1 MATVGRSSPAK
12 PQQRNYH
19 PTSRMPLSDPK
30 HQRPSM
36 FFSSSYPSSS
46 PSSAARP
53 TPLVLALQAQWTLL
67 QQNLQLG
74 AIPIS
79 AERDLLKVLESL
91 PENKNTILSD
101 VEGVLPYILAFAVA
115 PIPSERT
122 QVIALGAM
130 QAIVGSLITVW
141 GKKAAA
147 VVVHD
152 FLTVEHNAL
161 HALGVTLSVA
171 LDDDDSEGVGDFVME
186 LNRAA
191 SGKKMKQGS
200 NTTLTETRSSIIG
213 GALELLMMMVSLS
226 TTTAAAALTHPK
238 LLHALLSCLPQAT
251 PTQACDVANI
261 FLTLGA
267 VDGAAEVLVASRAYH
282 GVVHYIRMGVRVG
295 VGVSHPNATITALC
309 LFLKFVVRL
318 AGNPAAFAVLQE
330 YSGTPHLMEE
340 ILCGQ
345 WGELVATGCQWL
357 VRIMEHHTTQCV
369 GFVSDLLLKTR
380 VGEQLSSMLLWPS
393 SMVTYAAL
401 AALCWR
407 WFSLVSP
414 ATVGSFL
421 VSNPNALFSLV
432 QSLATTSLSQTRRRQ
447 QQQQQ
452 KEEKQPLLSG
462 DAALELHE
470 RANGSS
476 MVRQMLTEIV
486 CALGVCYGLANRE
499 LRAAIHRVVF
509 CRLSPVTQE
518 EVQKRVRALLAGVD
532 DSYFEDGYPTV
543 KVPRRISRS
552 SNISLPDKNLVESAT
567 ETDDDD
573 YYDADAGHGGDAA
586 NGGKSKKMR
595 PLNDAEGVR
604 SLSTGKQWRSFMLYA
619 LIRLF
624 RGNARGTVKSG
635 SMVQG
640 HPLGAATGLRRMPNL
655 HGARQNPHNSHAVIA
670 TAVTTVTSSI
680 QLGVV
685 QRAEQMGGTFYLDSI
700 RVILRLAHHY
710 KHASGKE
717 DFHGAA
723 KCRSASAHS
732 VNRGGKAPNPWAPPE
747 KVESTRRWGVEE
759 VRRSDVVL
767 FFVSYDNIVAEL
779 AEALE
784 AVEEH
789 TRNLGQ
795 QLQVCPTRAL
805 HRRCVLN
812 DLYLH
817 VYPSIHMFLRFIQH
831 HMARSR
837 PVLQVIAESERAVH
851 SGNILDLYE
860 AVGHCVGAS
869 VSSPGNT
876 TIESQ

>member
-1 MATVGRSSPAK
+1 MAHVGRLSPAK
-12 PQQRNYH
+12 RRQRNYH
-19 PTSRMPLSDPK
+19 PTSRMTLSDPK
-30 HQRPSM
+30 HQRPSP
-36 FFSSSYPSSS
+36 FFSSSSSSS

-53 TPLVLALQAQWTLL
+53 TPLVLALQAQWSLL
-67 QQNLQLG
+67 QQHLQLG

-147 VVVHD
+147 VLVHD

-171 LDDDDSEGVGDFVME
+171 LEDGDTEGVGDVVME
-186 LNRAA
+186 LNRVD
-191 SGKKMKQGS
+191 SGKKMRKGR

-238 LLHALLSCLPQAT
+238 LLHAILSCLPQAT

-261 FLTLGA
+261 FLALGT

-282 GVVHYIRMGVRVG
+282 GVLHYIRMGARVG
-295 VGVSHPNATITALC
+295 VGVSHPNATVTALC

-330 YSGTPHLMEE
+330 YSGTPHVMEE
-340 ILCGQ
+340 LLCGQ

-357 VRIMEHHTTQCV
+357 IRIMEQHTTQCV
-369 GFVSDLLLKTR
+369 GFISDLLLKTR

-393 SMVTYAAL
+393 SMATYAAL

-414 ATVGSFL
+414 ATLGSFL

-432 QSLATTSLSQTRRRQ
+432 QSLATTSLTQTRRQ
-447 QQQQQ
+447 QQQ
-452 KEEKQPLLSG
+452 EGKQPLLNG
-462 DAALELHE
+462 DAASGLREG
-470 RANGSS
+470 ANGSS

-486 CALGVCYGLANRE
+486 CALGICYGLANRE

-518 EVQKRVRALLAGVD
+518 EVQKRVRAILAGVD
-532 DSYFEDGYPTV
+532 DSYFEDEYPTV
-543 KVPRRISRS
+543 MVPRRNPRGI
-552 SNISLPDKNLVESAT
+552 NISLPEKNLVESSA

-573 YYDADAGHGGDAA
+573 DDHGGDAT
-586 NGGKSKKMR
+586 NGGNSKKTR

-604 SLSTGKQWRSFMLYA
+604 SLSTGKQWRSFMLHA
-619 LIRLF
+619 LTRLF

-640 HPLGAATGLRRMPNL
+640 HPLGAATGLHRMPNL
-655 HGARQNPHNSHAVIA
+655 HGARQNPQNNHAVTA